1 MDIQLPRAR
10 GRRARGREVPA
21 SSSIVLRAAALG
33 TAQVDPTAV
42 DIPISPSSP
51 VGQQGEET
59 LLALPGWCPAC
70 SWTASHGGNEAGRR
84 AEGAKLLRA

>member
-33 TAQVDPTAV
+33 TAQVDTTAV
-42 DIPISPSSP
+42 DIPISPRSP
-51 VGQQGEET
+51 VGQTG
-59 LLALPGWCPAC
+59 
-70 SWTASHGGNEAGRR
+70 GGNTAGPARLVSSLFSDGVARR
-84 AEGAKLLRA
+84 